1 MRTTYVRG
9 LEAGRHYPLTFL
21 RVYNSRYNKGALGAG
36 FTHSYDYSLINDRGI
51 IRVTI
56 LAARS
61 RYSLRSVAAAMILWQ
76 TAALF
81 WKMKQTAATADARG
95 RRSFI
100 FSNDGKTGKLQTVY
114 NPDGTQVAQ
123 LTYNGDELIEI
134 DGIAGSYTLAWSNG
148 HISSVT
154 DNAGRTVSYEHDN
167 DLLTGVTN
175 ADGDTLHY
183 TYDGNG
189 YLNSAY
195 RL

>member
-1 MRTTYVRG
+1 MPGGEEQIFLTLRG
-9 LEAGRHYPLTFL
+9 GGYDSLADSGFVLEDAAGGYRMTHED
-21 RVYNSRYNKGALGAG
+21 GAA
-36 FTHSYDYSLINDRGI
+36 F
-51 IRVTI
+51 I
-56 LAARS
+56 L
-61 RYSLRSVAAAMILWQ
+61 L
-76 TAALF
+76 
-81 WKMKQTAATADARG
+81 
-95 RRSFI
+95 
-100 FSNDGKTGKLQTVY
+100 NDGKLRTIS

-123 LTYNGDELIEI
+123 LTYNGDELTEI

-189 YLNSAY
+189 YLNSATDFEGEVY
-195 RL
+195 IKNEYDA